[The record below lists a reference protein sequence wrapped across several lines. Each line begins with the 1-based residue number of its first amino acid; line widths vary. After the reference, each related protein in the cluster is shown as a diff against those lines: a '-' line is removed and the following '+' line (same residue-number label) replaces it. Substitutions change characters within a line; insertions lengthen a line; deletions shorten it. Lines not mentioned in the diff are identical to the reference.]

1 MEKTIPFPSVVAI
14 CVELVPGEALV
25 IFTLPV
31 PFGAKV
37 MSPFAP
43 SVILMVPELV
53 PLLVLSVRSPEPCVV
68 IVAFVS
74 FSPTVK
80 LPATCKESLS

>member
-43 SVILMVPELV
+43 SASVTVPAFV
-53 PLLVLSVRSPEPCVV
+53 PLFVFNIKSPVPCVV
-68 IVAFVS
+68 KVALALL
-74 FSPTVK
+74 SP
-80 LPATCKESLS
+80 S